1 LPGRTGRRHGQ
12 EKEIEMG
19 EKPGL
24 CIRENPP
31 LIPED
36 LVIRARKL
44 SSSLISDAMES
55 FGAMDCHIK
64 PVAPTM
70 KVAGTA
76 MTVMIR
82 PGDNLL
88 LHKATYLSRKGY
100 VLVADQ
106 QGYASGA
113 AWGEMMTRA
122 AMAVGVEG
130 VVLDGVVRDLKELK
144 ELGFPVFAKGAI
156 PNGLNRFGP
165 GEINGII
172 SCGGISVHPGD
183 LIFGD
188 EDGVVVVPR
197 AEIEAVLVDA
207 EAKAVQEKKRI
218 QEIAQGKLEPA
229 WIDER
234 LRQLGLLD

>member
-1 LPGRTGRRHGQ
+1 ME
-12 EKEIEMG
+12 EKMG
-19 EKPGL
+19 L
-24 CIRENPP
+24 FIREKPP

-36 LVIRARKL
+36 LLIRARKL
-44 SSSLISDAMES
+44 SSSLISDAMEC
-55 FGAMDCHIK
+55 FGTMDCHIK

-70 KVAGTA
+70 RVVGTA

-82 PGDNLL
+82 PGDNLF
-88 LHKATYLSRKGY
+88 LHKATYLSGKGY

-106 QGYASGA
+106 QGYSSGA

-130 VVLDGVVRDLKELK
+130 LVLDGVVRDLTELR

-165 GEINGII
+165 GEINGAI
-172 SCGGISVHPGD
+172 SCAGVSVHPGD
-183 LIFGD
+183 LVFGD
-188 EDGVVVVPR
+188 EDGVVVVPK
-197 AEIEAVLVDA
+197 AEIGVVLMGA

-218 QEIAQGKLEPA
+218 QDIAQGKLEPG
-229 WIDER
+229 WINER
-234 LRQLGLLD
+234 LRYLGL